1 MAATTNHPCF
11 RQPNSEDIV
20 LWRYMD
26 FTKFVS
32 LISSK
37 SLFFCR
43 ADLLGD
49 PFEGSYP
56 RANVKLRPYVY
67 KDLPLPQD
75 HIIKIINKMADLA
88 KWIRE
93 WTYINSWHA
102 NEYESA
108 AMWDLYGKTNH
119 AIAIVTDYRTLKAVL
134 PEKVY
139 LGLVNYI
146 DYEKEWLPEGNFFY
160 PFMHKRKSFEH
171 EREVRAIIQE
181 FPSEN
186 NEIAVGKK
194 NQINGIKIEV
204 DINLLIKKIYV
215 SPVTQDWIV
224 ELTKDVA
231 RKFDI
236 IAPVQKSN
244 LYSSPVF

>member
-1 MAATTNHPCF
+1 MTATTDHPCF

-20 LWRYMD
+20 LWKYMD
-26 FTKFVS
+26 FIKFVS

-49 PFEGSYP
+49 PFEGSYSK
-56 RANVKLRPYVY
+56 ANEKLRPYVY
-67 KDLPLPQD
+67 KDLEQD
-75 HIIKIINKMADLA
+75 LFIKMTNQMANFA

-93 WTYINSWHA
+93 WTYINCWHA

-119 AIAIVTDYRTLKAVL
+119 AVAIVTDYKTLKAVL
-134 PEKVY
+134 SEKVY

-146 DYEKEWLPEGNFFY
+146 DYEKEWLPEGNTFY

-181 FPSEN
+181 LP
-186 NEIAVGKK
+186 NEDNKIAVGKK

-204 DINLLIKKIYV
+204 DVKVLIKKIYV

-224 ELTKDVA
+224 ELTKEVA
-231 RKFDI
+231 RKFGI

>member
-1 MAATTNHPCF
+1 
-11 RQPNSEDIV
+11 
-20 LWRYMD
+20 MD
-26 FTKFVS
+26 FAKFVF
-32 LISSK
+32 LISTK

-49 PFEGSYP
+49 PFEGSYSK
-56 RANVKLRPYVY
+56 ANVKLRPYVY
-67 KDLPLPQD
+67 KVLEQD
-75 HIIKIINKMADLA
+75 QFIKMTNQMANFA

-93 WTYINSWHA
+93 WTYVNCWHA

-119 AIAIVTDYRTLKAVL
+119 AVAIVTDYKTLRAVL

-146 DYEKEWLPEGNFFY
+146 DYEKEWLPEGNTFY
-160 PFMHKRKSFEH
+160 PFVHKRKSFEH

-181 FPSEN
+181 FPVEDN
-186 NEIAVGKK
+186 RIALGKK
-194 NQINGIKIEV
+194 NQISGIKIEV
-204 DINLLIKKIYV
+204 DVNVLIKRIYV

-224 ELTKDVA
+224 ELTKEVA

>member
-1 MAATTNHPCF
+1 MTATTDHPCF
-11 RQPNSEDIV
+11 RQPNSEDIM

-49 PFEGSYP
+49 PFEGSYSK
-56 RANVKLRPYVY
+56 ANVKVRPYVY
-67 KDLPLPQD
+67 KDLEQD
-75 HIIKIINKMADLA
+75 LFIKMTNQMANFA

-93 WTYINSWHA
+93 WTYINCWHA

-119 AIAIVTDYRTLKAVL
+119 AVAIVTDYKTLKAVL
-134 PEKVY
+134 SEKVY

-146 DYEKEWLPEGNFFY
+146 DYEKEWLPEGNTFY

-181 FPSEN
+181 FPIEDN
-186 NEIAVGKK
+186 KIAVGKK

-204 DINLLIKKIYV
+204 DVNVLIKKIYV

-224 ELTKDVA
+224 ELTKEIA
-231 RKFDI
+231 RKFGI

>member
-1 MAATTNHPCF
+1 MAATTDHPCF
-11 RQPNSEDIV
+11 RQPNSEDIA
-20 LWRYMD
+20 LWKYMD

-43 ADLLGD
+43 SDLLAD
-49 PFEGSYP
+49 PFEGSYSK
-56 RANVKLRPYVY
+56 ANVMLRPYVY
-67 KDLPLPQD
+67 KGLEQNLF
-75 HIIKIINKMADLA
+75 KKMTTQIPNFA

-93 WTYINSWHA
+93 WTYINCWHA

-108 AMWDLYGKTNH
+108 AMWDLYGKMNH
-119 AIAIVTDYRTLKAVL
+119 AVAIVTDYKTLKAVL
-134 PEKVY
+134 PGRAY

-146 DYEKEWLPEGNFFY
+146 DYEKEWLPEGNTFY

-181 FPSEN
+181 ELPIEDN
-186 NEIAVGKK
+186 KIAVGKK

-204 DINLLIKKIYV
+204 DVNVLIKKIYV

-224 ELTKDVA
+224 ELTEEVA
-231 RKFDI
+231 KKFAI
-236 IAPVQKSN
+236 TAPIQKSN

>member
-1 MAATTNHPCF
+1 
-11 RQPNSEDIV
+11 
-20 LWRYMD
+20 MD
-26 FTKFVS
+26 FTKFVF
-32 LISSK
+32 LISTK

-43 ADLLGD
+43 AGLLGD
-49 PFEGSYP
+49 PFEGSYSK
-56 RANVKLRPYVY
+56 ANVKLRPYVY
-67 KDLPLPQD
+67 KDLEQD
-75 HIIKIINKMADLA
+75 QFIKMANQMPNFA

-93 WTYINSWHA
+93 WTYVNCWHA

-119 AIAIVTDYRTLKAVL
+119 AVAIVTDYKTLKAVL

-146 DYEKEWLPEGNFFY
+146 DYEKEWLPEGNTFY
-160 PFMHKRKSFEH
+160 AFMHKTKSFEH
-171 EREVRAIIQE
+171 EREVRAVIQE
-181 FPSEN
+181 FPSGDN
-186 NEIAVGKK
+186 KIAVGKK

-204 DINLLIKKIYV
+204 DVNVLIKKIYV

-224 ELTKDVA
+224 ELTKEVA
-231 RKFDI
+231 KKIGI
-236 IAPVQKSN
+236 IAPVQKSK